1 MGLTVKIKGYEG
13 AYDCGYITYGNFIMR
28 LIKEAYGNQCYEIYK
43 RSLFTGKPFTDLD
56 EKVWAEHQND
66 DLELW
71 IWHSDNEG
79 KFTPKECRRIYN
91 AIKDLTIPD
100 FFAHNYG
107 TMEQYNMLERW
118 KDMFL
123 YCAKRRVNMY
133 FT

>member
-13 AYDCGYITYGNFIMR
+13 AYDCGYITYSNFIMR
-28 LIKEAYGNQCYEIYK
+28 LIKEAYGDRCHEIFR
-43 RSLFTGKPFTDLD
+43 RSLFTSKPFTELD

-71 IWHSDNEG
+71 IWHSDHDG

-91 AIKDLTIPD
+91 AVKDLSIPD
-100 FFAHNYG
+100 FFAHNYV

-123 YCAKRRVNMY
+123 YCAKHRVNMY